1 MLKKFCGKA
10 KRLSSNE
17 SQNKSNG
24 SSNSKSAVSKPTF
37 KKLKLRKTSRD
48 SKSAASAASFD
59 KTDRMPTT
67 AAEAAYPG
75 IATTMP
81 YQDMLRQNES
91 FSAKKQAPEV
101 HGIVRKSIKSKISLA
116 LNKNNSRGL
125 QLN

>member
-1 MLKKFCGKA
+1 MLKKFSSKT

-24 SSNSKSAVSKPTF
+24 SKSSNSKSAVSKLTF
-37 KKLKLRKTSRD
+37 KKLKLRKSSRD

-59 KTDRMPTT
+59 KTDRTT
-67 AAEAAYPG
+67 AAEVAYPG

-81 YQDMLRQNES
+81 YKDMLRQNES